1 MPYIGNTVQTQGFA
15 PAIDY
20 FNGNGVTVT
29 FTLSRPI
36 ASGTVAVSSLIL
48 ANTGASP
55 ITVSAYITRSSVN
68 YYLVYQA
75 TVPVGGSLEVIQ
87 GNRVVMKT
95 SDSLTVVSST
105 ASSCDAFVSALTA
118 T

>member
-1 MPYIGNTVQTQGFA
+1 MATYSNTSYAYKNVPTTGSA
-15 PAIDY
+15 VI
-20 FNGNGVTVT
+20 TT
-29 FTLSRPI
+29 I

-48 ANTGASP
+48 SNTSASP

-87 GNRVVMKT
+87 GNRVVLIT
-95 SDSLTVVSST
+95 GDSLYVL
-105 ASSCDAFVSALTA
+105 ASAATSCDCWVSALTA
-118 T
+118 V

>member
-1 MPYIGNTVQTQGFA
+1 MPTYSNNSYAVKNVSTSGST
-15 PAIDY
+15 AI
-20 FNGNGVTVT
+20 
-29 FTLSRPI
+29 SSI
-36 ASGTVAVSSLIL
+36 AAGTVAVSSLIL
-48 ANTGASP
+48 SNTGVSP

-87 GNRVVMKT
+87 GNRVVLKA

-105 ASSCDAFVSALTA
+105 ATSCDAWVSALTA
-118 T
+118 V

>member
-1 MPYIGNTVQTQGFA
+1 MPTYSNNSYAVKNVSTSGSV
-15 PAIDY
+15 AI
-20 FNGNGVTVT
+20 
-29 FTLSRPI
+29 SSI

-48 ANTGASP
+48 SNTGVSP

-87 GNRVVMKT
+87 GNRVVMNT

-105 ASSCDAFVSALTA
+105 ATSCDAWVSALTA
-118 T
+118 V

>member
-1 MPYIGNTVQTQGFA
+1 MPTYSNNSYAVKNVLTTGSV
-15 PAIDY
+15 AI
-20 FNGNGVTVT
+20 
-29 FTLSRPI
+29 SSI

-48 ANTGASP
+48 SNTGTSP

-87 GNRVVMKT
+87 GNRVVMKA
-95 SDSLTVVSST
+95 SDSMTVVSST
-105 ASSCDAFVSALTA
+105 ATSCDAWVSALTA
-118 T
+118 V

>member
-1 MPYIGNTVQTQGFA
+1 MPTYSNNSYAVKDVSTSGST
-15 PAIDY
+15 AI
-20 FNGNGVTVT
+20 
-29 FTLSRPI
+29 SSI

-48 ANTGASP
+48 ANTGVSP
-55 ITVSAYITRSSVN
+55 ITASAYITRSSVN
-68 YYLVYQA
+68 YYLIYRA

-87 GNRVVMKT
+87 GNRVVLKA
-95 SDSLTVVSST
+95 SDSLTVVSGT